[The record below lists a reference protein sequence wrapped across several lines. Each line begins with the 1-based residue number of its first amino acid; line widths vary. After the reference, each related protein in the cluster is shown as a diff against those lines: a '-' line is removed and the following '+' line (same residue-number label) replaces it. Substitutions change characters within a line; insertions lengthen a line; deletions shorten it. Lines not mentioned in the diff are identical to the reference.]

1 MTLLTVSLRV
11 PLPLDSHPDLV
22 ALRST
27 AALGCCTRLLHS
39 SAAPNASCP
48 TQCKLPPAPSKL
60 RCLVQVEGGND
71 IFLSLSGRYLPSCF
85 GLSWPTLAA
94 LPR

>member
-1 MTLLTVSLRV
+1 MTLHQRCKFFTVSLRV

-27 AALGCCTRLLHS
+27 AALGCTPALRPMQGALR
-39 SAAPNASCP
+39 SA
-48 TQCKLPPAPSKL
+48 KL
-60 RCLVQVEGGND
+60 RCLLQVEGGND